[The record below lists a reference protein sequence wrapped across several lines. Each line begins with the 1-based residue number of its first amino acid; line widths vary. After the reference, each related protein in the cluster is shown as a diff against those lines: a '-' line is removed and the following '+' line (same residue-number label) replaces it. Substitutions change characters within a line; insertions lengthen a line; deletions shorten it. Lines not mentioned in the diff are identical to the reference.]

1 MKLPLLSDSDQRK
14 SSSWNQS
21 KLLINPSRLN
31 KASRVLTSRQ
41 KNAFYKVFQFFDHK
55 KNGRISYEEFL
66 ETLHQVG
73 MVADENAVLDL
84 INCQDDNDN
93 GEMDFEEF
101 LNFMTNDDIFGSTLI
116 KEGEEKHKIMYE
128 VLSKFLSR
136 SILED
141 PQRTE
146 IVNYFTKKLRKVA
159 QKHPFIHAAH
169 VVHHYADGAR
179 SLGLTEK
186 EIFNQIET
194 IKQNVLKEGD
204 EKKKNSPYALPIQ
217 LILTPTDAN
226 KSSKTQGK
234 QPGWNTPR
242 ANNYQ
247 VKLPRIKVKES
258 KTFENV
264 RNIRKKVETVKDDYY
279 WNLSKAQHKN
289 FNRLWTNLHV
299 SNIPTNR
306 LRTMME
312 GVYSAY
318 TASRLTGCR
327 GSHAAPAER
336 DRPDIRA
343 ILERR
348 IMQERGVSHSDRK
361 LLGIFLKSANNLARF
376 MEQQRNYTTNA
387 FSE

>member
-1 MKLPLLSDSDQRK
+1 MKLPLLNQQRK
-14 SSSWNQS
+14 SSSWNQI
-21 KLLINPSRLN
+21 KIAIDPSRLN
-31 KASRVLTSRQ
+31 KASRILTSRQ
-41 KNAFYKVFQFFDHK
+41 KYAFYKVFQFFDHK

-73 MVADENAVLDL
+73 MVADEKAVYEL
-84 INCQDDNDN
+84 IDGQDDNKN
-93 GEMDFEEF
+93 GEMDFEEY

-128 VLSKFLSR
+128 VLSKFLRKSV
-136 SILED
+136 LEES
-141 PQRTE
+141 QRME
-146 IVNYFTKKLRKVA
+146 LVNYFSKKLRKVA
-159 QKHPFIHAAH
+159 QKHPLIHAAH

-194 IKQNVLKEGD
+194 IKQQVLKEGD
-204 EKKKNSPYALPIQ
+204 EKKKNSPYAHPIQ
-217 LILTPTDAN
+217 LILTPTDEN

-242 ANNYQ
+242 VNSYQ
-247 VKLPRIKVKES
+247 VKLPRIKVNES

-264 RNIRKKVETVKDDYY
+264 HNIRKKVETVKDDYY

-289 FNRLWTNLHV
+289 FNQLWKELHV

-318 TASRLTGCR
+318 TASRLQRIPCSTHRKGEAGHTSHTGATNCAR
-327 GSHAAPAER
+327 AGS
-336 DRPDIRA
+336 
-343 ILERR
+343 
-348 IMQERGVSHSDRK
+348 
-361 LLGIFLKSANNLARF
+361 F
-376 MEQQRNYTTNA
+376 A
-387 FSE
+387 FG